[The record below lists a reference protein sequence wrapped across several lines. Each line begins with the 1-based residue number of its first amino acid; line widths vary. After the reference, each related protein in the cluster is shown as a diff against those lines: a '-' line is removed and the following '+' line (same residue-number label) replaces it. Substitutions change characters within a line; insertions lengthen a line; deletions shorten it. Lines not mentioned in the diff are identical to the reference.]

1 MIFYREIGEWF
12 KGPEHFD
19 CSAQLADLRRMQ
31 RFRYAEQREANQ
43 GDAACLERLKRTSAE
58 DCASELENLRRMQR
72 TRANEPVAELGEGV
86 SVGSSSSA
94 LVPGLGGDH
103 FDCASE
109 LEVLRR
115 MQRLC
120 EFRFDSAELLDL
132 RRMQRLR
139 DA

>member
-1 MIFYREIGEWF
+1 MCQG
-12 KGPEHFD
+12 
-19 CSAQLADLRRMQ
+19 AQAFRLCCGACNFRRMQ

-58 DCASELENLRRMQR
+58 DCAAELENLRRMQR